1 MRNTGKD
8 MSDFAWA
15 LIGPGRIAHRFADAV
30 HRLPGAYLR
39 SAFGRGAPRAA
50 EFARHWTRVGKP
62 PPRVEPTLAAV
73 LGDAAIDAVYV
84 ATPHAVHGELIRRCI
99 EAGKPVR
106 CEKPLVPTLAVAR
119 ELVTLAQDRGVFLM
133 EALWSRFLPIYAQVG
148 DWLRSGAIGQV
159 NAIQSSFCF
168 PVPYDPGS
176 RLFNAALAGGCLL
189 DIGVYNVAMTRWVLE
204 AALGACPAPV
214 SLHAEG
220 VLAPSGVEQR
230 AAATI
235 VFPGGVVSQFVCGFD
250 SQADNT
256 LRIFGDAGCVS
267 VPQRFW
273 EATEAVL
280 SRPSESPQVVC
291 APFRINGFEEE
302 IEETMRCVRAG
313 GIESPRMP
321 HAETLAIVGCLDA
334 LRHQIGVRYPFE

>member
-1 MRNTGKD
+1 M
-8 MSDFAWA
+8 
-15 LIGPGRIAHRFADAV
+15 
-30 HRLPGAYLR
+30 
-39 SAFGRGAPRAA
+39 RAA
-50 EFARHWTRVGKP
+50 EFARHWTRAGKP

-84 ATPHAVHGELIRRCI
+84 ATPHAVHGEFIRHCI
-99 EAGKPVR
+99 EAGKPVL

-119 ELVTLAQDRGVFLM
+119 ELVALAQDRRVFLM
-133 EALWSRFLPIYAQVG
+133 EALWTRFLPIYAQVG
-148 DWLRSGAIGQV
+148 DWLRSGAIGRV
-159 NAIQSSFCF
+159 NVIQSSFGF
-168 PVPYDPGS
+168 AVPYDPES

-204 AALGACPAPV
+204 AALGACPEPV
-214 SLHAEG
+214 SVHAEG

-235 VFPGGVVSQFVCGFD
+235 VFPGGVMSQFVCAFD
-250 SQADNT
+250 SQADNA
-256 LRIFGDAGCVS
+256 LRIFGTTGCIS

-280 SRPSESPQVVC
+280 SRPHEQSQVVC

-313 GIESPRMP
+313 RIEGPRMP
-321 HAETLAIVGCLDA
+321 HAETLAIVGCLDE
-334 LRHQIGVRYPFE
+334 LRRQLGVRDPFE

>member
-1 MRNTGKD
+1 
-8 MSDFAWA
+8 MSDFGWA
-15 LIGPGRIAHRFADAV
+15 LVGPGRIAHRFADAV
-30 HRLPGAYLR
+30 HRLPGTYLR
-39 SAFGRGAPRAA
+39 SVWGRDATRAA
-50 EFARHWTRVGKP
+50 EFARHWTRAGKL
-62 PPRVEPTLAAV
+62 PPRVEPMLAAL
-73 LGDAAIDAVYV
+73 LGDAAIDAVYI
-84 ATPHAVHGELIRRCI
+84 ATPHAVHGEFIRRCI
-99 EAGKPVR
+99 EAGKPVL

-168 PVPYDPGS
+168 PVPYDPES
-176 RLFNAALAGGCLL
+176 RLFSAALAGGALL
-189 DIGVYNVAMTRWVLE
+189 DIGIYNVAMTRWVLE

-214 SLHAEG
+214 SLRAEG
-220 VLAPSGVEQR
+220 VLAPSGVDQR

-235 VFPGGVVSQFVCGFD
+235 LFPGGVVSQFVCGFD
-250 SQADNT
+250 SQADNA
-256 LRIFGDAGCVS
+256 LRIFGDAGCIS

-280 SRPSESPQVVC
+280 SRPHEQPQAVS
-291 APFRINGFEEE
+291 APLRFNGFEEE
-302 IEETMRCVRAG
+302 IEVAIRCVRAG
-313 GIESPRMP
+313 LTESPRMP